1 MLNVRFLVN
10 VTEAEHHDASISKET
25 ETLARSSRE
34 VLRTLRNTVDFG
46 WVSPYKGEGKKS
58 MIGTKWFVD
67 DEVSN
72 DMSSQCEFGVPVRH
86 ANETQVVGGNGVP
99 MQSDELEERGNSP
112 AVGPHPFGRD
122 HPFPSSERTSDG
134 SVLQDGSCS
143 ARACGGPSVSTQVII
158 TAARANPSLV
168 TKGATS
174 HRMRPIEPVT
184 VWIQPC
190 KMNCCQAVSHHNF
203 KKAWCLASR
212 GGTRHPHP
220 P

>member
-10 VTEAEHHDASISKET
+10 VTEAEHHDASVSKET

-99 MQSDELEERGNSP
+99 MQSDEVTEKRKRNVQEEVSASR
-112 AVGPHPFGRD
+112 
-122 HPFPSSERTSDG
+122 RTKECEG
-134 SVLQDGSCS
+134 GMLGS
-143 ARACGGPSVSTQVII
+143 ARRRLESRPE
-158 TAARANPSLV
+158 AR
-168 TKGATS
+168 K
-174 HRMRPIEPVT
+174 
-184 VWIQPC
+184 
-190 KMNCCQAVSHHNF
+190 
-203 KKAWCLASR
+203 
-212 GGTRHPHP
+212 
-220 P
+220 